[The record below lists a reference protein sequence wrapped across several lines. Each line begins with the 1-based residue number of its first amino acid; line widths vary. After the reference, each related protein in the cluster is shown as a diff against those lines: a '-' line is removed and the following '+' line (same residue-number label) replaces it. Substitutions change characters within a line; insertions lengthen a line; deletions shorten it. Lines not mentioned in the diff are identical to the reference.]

1 MLSASIILLV
11 LARATAI
18 VCCIS
23 ADLLRGYG
31 IAAKTCFF
39 SEQKPLFDL
48 NLWYYGSLGWHG
60 WQSTSFWNLGQMYMY
75 TCCVQHFCKTNEGY
89 IYMCCACEE
98 TSTEKL
104 YAQGVCAWSITRF
117 GQALDHSSIWLSEED
132 ANEAT
137 DSGLLYLQTF
147 MLLAKTALD
156 ERRPRYR
163 LRPKMHSFCCEI
175 LQRLYSGSRLNPR
188 FVGCSMEEDY
198 VGKLISILKSK
209 SCHPSTFGKRV
220 LERAILGINVH
231 LMSIRKAGGTA

>member
-1 MLSASIILLV
+1 MAGRVHHFGTLDK
-11 LARATAI
+11 
-18 VCCIS
+18 CICTHV
-23 ADLLRGYG
+23 ACNIFAKQMRG
-31 IAAKTCFF
+31 I
-39 SEQKPLFDL
+39 
-48 NLWYYGSLGWHG
+48 
-60 WQSTSFWNLGQMYMY
+60 
-75 TCCVQHFCKTNEGY
+75 Y